1 MLAQAPRE
9 QSITRKDEIAEESRL
24 AHKQSAVLSGPGKV
38 CVCVCVS
45 VFVLLYQ

>member
-1 MLAQAPRE
+1 MHAQAPRE

-24 AHKQSAVLSGPGKV
+24 AHKQSGVLSGPGK
-38 CVCVCVS
+38 VCVCVS